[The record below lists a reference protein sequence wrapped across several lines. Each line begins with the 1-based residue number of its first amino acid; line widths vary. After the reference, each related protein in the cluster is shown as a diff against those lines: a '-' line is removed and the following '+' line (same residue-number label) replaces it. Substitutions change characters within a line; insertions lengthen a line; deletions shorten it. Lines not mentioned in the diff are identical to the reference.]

1 MDSPGC
7 DPRNVQIIDPPMV
20 KRCCCCVYCKFFVGI
35 DICVY
40 TIFHAVKLERL
51 ATEELVRVGAFDEA
65 CDKYK
70 EADAL

>member
-1 MDSPGC
+1 MDSPDGTVRGEQPM
-7 DPRNVQIIDPPMV
+7 DPQVV
-20 KRCCCCVYCKFFVGI
+20 KFCCCCVYSKFFVGI

-40 TIFHAVKLERL
+40 NIFHAVKLERL